1 MLAENQGKF
10 ETLAY
15 VYCIPPYKDTSELKI
30 QNSMYTFK
38 RSAGINHAKKAANI
52 EDAD

>member
-15 VYCIPPYKDTSELKI
+15 VYCIPTVQGYFRIKNTE
-30 QNSMYTFK
+30 QYTFK
-38 RSAGINHAKKAANI
+38 RYAGINHAKKAANI